1 MRTVRCSRNLLEGVC
16 LPRGEGCVCSGGG
29 MCLPIGGVCLWGV
42 FPGDVCPGGCL
53 AETPRADTP
62 RADTN
67 LWTEWQKLVKTLPC
81 RNYVADG
88 NNVIQEETSRFG
100 RLSDVLSENV
110 IFTLQFN
117 NIKASSSLSV
127 GEGWDKN
134 TIGWKWHFE
143 RNMWQFRM

>member
-1 MRTVRCSRNLLEGVC
+1 MRTVRCSSRLLEGVC
-16 LPRGEGCVCSGGG
+16 LPRGR
-29 MCLPIGGVCLWGV
+29 
-42 FPGDVCPGGCL
+42 DVSAHRGRLPGGCL
-53 AETPRADTP
+53 PGGCLPRGVSGRNPPGRHPPWADT
-62 RADTN
+62 T
-67 LWTEWQKLVKTLPC
+67 LWTEWQKFVKTLPC

-88 NNVIQEETSRFG
+88 NNVIQEETCRFS

-110 IFTLQFN
+110 IFTIQFN

-143 RNMWQFRM
+143 GNMWQFRM